1 MQAILYVG
9 HGSRIA
15 AGAEEAI
22 QFIERTRAMIAVPIQ
37 EICFLELTSPNIEEG
52 IARCVER
59 GATKIAV
66 VPILLLTAHHANED
80 IPFEIEV
87 GKIMYPDVAFTYGK
101 AFGVH
106 PKIVASLVDRVMEQ
120 KIEIADDAQVLLVG
134 RGSSDPAVKQDLTA
148 IARLLGEQ
156 YPFRQVDVCFLY
168 GATPSF
174 DEALQQLWQTG
185 GKQVFI
191 IPYLLFTGILRRG
204 IEKKIAQQVTG
215 NQQFILCASLG
226 YHQSIQDVL
235 IERVHELLA
244 KERLVQV

>member
-22 QFIERTRAMIAVPIQ
+22 QFIERAKAIIAVQIQ
-37 EICFLELTSPNIEEG
+37 EICFLELSSPNIEEG

-66 VPILLLTAHHANED
+66 VPILLLTAQHANED

-87 GKIMYPDVAFTYGK
+87 GKVMYPDVEFTYGK
-101 AFGVH
+101 AFGIH
-106 PKIVASLVDRVMEQ
+106 PKIVASLVDRVIEQ
-120 KIEIADDAQVLLVG
+120 KIEITDDARVLLVG

-148 IARLLGEQ
+148 IARLLGEK

-174 DEALQQLWQTG
+174 DEGLQQLRQTG

-191 IPYLLFTGILRRG
+191 IPYLLFAGVLRKG
-204 IEKKIAQQVTG
+204 IEKKVAQQVAIE
-215 NQQFILCASLG
+215 QQFILCESLG

-244 KERLVQV
+244 KEGPMQV